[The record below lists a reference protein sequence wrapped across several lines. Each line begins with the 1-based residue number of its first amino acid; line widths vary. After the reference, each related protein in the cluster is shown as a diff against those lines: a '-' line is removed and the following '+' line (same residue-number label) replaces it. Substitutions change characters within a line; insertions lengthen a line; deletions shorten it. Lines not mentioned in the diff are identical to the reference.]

1 MDVRFINPFIKSIRN
16 VYQTMMRTDIVFGKP
31 QVKTDGCK
39 NPDVSAVIGYSG
51 DASGAVVI
59 AYQRQAAIT
68 TASKFASMEL
78 DVSHPDFADALGE
91 IANMIAGGAKAEFEG
106 LDVDPSLPSVIV
118 GDNHEVSNS
127 KVNPS
132 LTIPCDCSFGAFNVH
147 VTMKLEKQAAVGA
160 AS

>member
-16 VYQTMMRTDIVFGKP
+16 VYKTMMSVEVTFGKP
-31 QVKTDGCK
+31 FVKNSGDT

-59 AYQRQAAIT
+59 AYQKDAAIK
-68 TASKFASMEL
+68 TASSFAGEEL
-78 DVSHPDFADALGE
+78 DVHHPDFADALGE

-106 LDVDPSLPSVIV
+106 LDINISLPSVIV

-127 KVNPS
+127 KVHPS
-132 LTIPCDCSFGAFNVH
+132 LTIPCESSLGAFKVH
-147 VTMKLEKQAAVGA
+147 VSMKAAKPAAVGA